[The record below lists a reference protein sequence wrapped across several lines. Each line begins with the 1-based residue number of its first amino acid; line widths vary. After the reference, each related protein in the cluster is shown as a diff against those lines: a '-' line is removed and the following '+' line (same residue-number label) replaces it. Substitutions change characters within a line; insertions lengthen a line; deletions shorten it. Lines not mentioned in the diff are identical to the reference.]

1 MVIAIAKMPTNLTAG
16 VIVEAP
22 LTNCGSGAADVVAGA
37 AVQVIVTVAVFF
49 TV

>member
-1 MVIAIAKMPTNLTAG
+1 MVIAITTIPTSFIAG
-16 VIVEAP
+16 SLLEAP
-22 LTNCGSGAADVVAGA
+22 LMNCGSEAADVTAGA

>member
-1 MVIAIAKMPTNLTAG
+1 MARIRIDTNFIAGSMVD
-16 VIVEAP
+16 AP
-22 LTNCGSGAADVVAGA
+22 LTQTGTGATEVGAGA